1 MDEYGA
7 CEFTRESAV
16 PHLEKAQRAV
26 WKDEVRQGLVR
37 AAKRQIGPPV
47 TGVFLA
53 KSGAARYQVRAFSA
67 AFAGAPLGP
76 PQ

>member
-1 MDEYGA
+1 MTSFA
-7 CEFTRESAV
+7 
-16 PHLEKAQRAV
+16 KQ
-26 WKDEVRQGLVR
+26 
-37 AAKRQIGPPV
+37 AA
-47 TGVFLA
+47 VFLA